1 MKTLEALWLGIV
13 QGLTE
18 FFPVSSSGH
27 LVLFQS
33 LLGIEPE
40 GLLFEVSVHLAT
52 LVAILVF
59 YRGRI
64 GELVAGML
72 RLQEAA
78 LRYAG
83 KLALATLPAVV
94 VGLTAKDLI
103 AGAFSAPPV
112 VGGLLL
118 VTGGIVWTTRSTR
131 NTGTAA
137 EPSWWGALLIG
148 LAQAFAILP
157 GISRSG
163 STVAV
168 ALAVGVAPVA
178 AAEFSFLL
186 GIIAIGGAAVLILP
200 DLGQAEPEQLASFGL
215 GASSALLSGLLA
227 IWLFV
232 RMLRAN
238 RFHYFAWWAWFAG
251 AAFLAWQL
259 V

>member
-1 MKTLEALWLGIV
+1 MNTLEALGLGIL

-27 LVLFQS
+27 RVLFQS
-33 LLGIEPE
+33 LLGIEAKD
-40 GLLFEVSVHLAT
+40 LLFEVSVHLAT
-52 LVAILVF
+52 LVAILLF
-59 YRGRI
+59 YHRRI
-64 GELVAGML
+64 GQLVAGTL

-83 KLALATLPAVV
+83 KLAVATLPAAV

-103 AGAFSAPPV
+103 AGSFSAPPV
-112 VGGLLL
+112 VGCLLL

-131 NTGTAA
+131 DTGTAA
-137 EPSWWGALLIG
+137 EPSWWGALWIG
-148 LAQAFAILP
+148 VAQAFAILP

-163 STVAV
+163 STVAA
-168 ALAVGVAPVA
+168 ALALGVAPAA

-186 GIIAIGGAAVLILP
+186 GIIAISGAAVLILP
-200 DLGQAEPEQLASFGL
+200 DLRQAESEQLVAIGL
-215 GASSALLSGLLA
+215 AASSALLSGVLA

-238 RFHYFAWWAWFAG
+238 SFHYFAWWAWLAG
-251 AAFLAWQL
+251 AAFLGWQL
-259 V
+259 A